1 MHFTST
7 SEKVCKIK
15 ICNFSMYVMKV
26 PSPCIDVCK
35 YKYKN
40 HCIGCSMT
48 KIQKKTFKKLST
60 INQKKDFLNFI
71 INQQTFLG
79 RFKHWEKVYEKKCI
93 KKGLTLKNL
102 LSDVGVK

>member
-79 RFKHWEKVYEKKCI
+79 KFKHWEKVYEKKCI

>member
-1 MHFTST
+1 
-7 SEKVCKIK
+7 
-15 ICNFSMYVMKV
+15 
-26 PSPCIDVCK
+26 
-35 YKYKN
+35 
-40 HCIGCSMT
+40 MT

-93 KKGLTLKNL
+93 KKGLTLKTFYL
-102 LSDVGVK
+102 MWELSNQANFSCTCPLVIARS

>member
-1 MHFTST
+1 MA
-7 SEKVCKIK
+7 
-15 ICNFSMYVMKV
+15 VMKI

-79 RFKHWEKVYEKKCI
+79 KFKHWQKVYEKKCI

-102 LSDVGVK
+102 LSDVGIK

>member
-60 INQKKDFLNFI
+60 MNQKKDFLNFI

-79 RFKHWEKVYEKKCI
+79 KFKHWEKVYEKKCI

>member
-1 MHFTST
+1 MD
-7 SEKVCKIK
+7 
-15 ICNFSMYVMKV
+15 VMKI

-71 INQQTFLG
+71 ISQQIFLG
-79 RFKHWEKVYEKKCI
+79 RFKHWDKVYEKKCI

>member
-102 LSDVGVK
+102 LSNVGVK